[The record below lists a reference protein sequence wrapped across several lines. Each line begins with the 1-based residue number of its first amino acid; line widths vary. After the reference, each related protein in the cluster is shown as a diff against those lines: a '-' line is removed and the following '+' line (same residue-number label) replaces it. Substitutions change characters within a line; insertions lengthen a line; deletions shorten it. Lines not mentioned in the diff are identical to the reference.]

1 MSRGAATGPSAR
13 RGRPLLPAD
22 APCNIARS
30 LVDMARQQPYLPA
43 IFHPEGRDRNGV
55 RAYTHFTYR
64 QLDDRSDAIARG
76 LQAVGIGHGVRTA
89 LMVRPSLDFFALF
102 FGLFKAGAVPV
113 LVDPGIGI
121 KRLKVC
127 LAEAA
132 PEAFV
137 GITPAHVAR
146 LLLGWAKKS
155 LKAWVTVGPKLGWGG
170 VTLEDAIAEGEARRE
185 GWQMADTR
193 AGELAAILFTSG
205 STGVPKG
212 VMYQHRHFVA
222 QVELIRDAYGIEP
235 GEVDLPT
242 FPPFALFDPA
252 LGMTTV
258 IPDMDP
264 TRPAAVNPDHI
275 FEAVRDFGV
284 TNMFGSPALLDTVSR
299 AGLERGVKLPTL
311 KRVISAGAPV
321 PPKVMARM
329 LELLPAGAQIHTP
342 YGATECL
349 PVATVSSD
357 LILGEARAKTAEG
370 AGVCVGRP
378 LAHNDV
384 RVIRCDDG
392 PIARWSADLELPAGS
407 IGEITVRGPTTT
419 QAYYGR
425 DASTTLAKIADGI
438 RDDSDG
444 IKDDFDGIKNDS
456 NGIRDDSE
464 PWVRHRMGDMGYFDD
479 VGRLWFCG
487 RKSHR
492 LETQAGPMYT
502 VPCEMVFNQ
511 HAAVYRSALVGVPAG
526 DDVRPVIIV
535 ERDPDAAAIAE
546 PALFAE
552 LRTLAERFAHTRPIE
567 TFLLHD
573 GFPVDI
579 RHNAKI
585 DRPGLAQWAAK
596 RLGAGR

>member
-1 MSRGAATGPSAR
+1 MSGQ
-13 RGRPLLPAD
+13 PLLPAD
-22 APCNIARS
+22 APCNIAS
-30 LVDMARQQPYLPA
+30 ALVEMAARQPYVPA
-43 IFHPEGRDRNGV
+43 IFYPQGRDANGV
-55 RAYTHFTYR
+55 RAYTHYTYR

-76 LQAVGIGHGVRTA
+76 LQAVGIGEGVRTA

-127 LAEAA
+127 LAEAE
-132 PEAFV
+132 PTAFV
-137 GITPAHVAR
+137 GIPPAHVAR
-146 LLLGWAKKS
+146 LILGWARGS
-155 LKAWVTVGPKLGWGG
+155 LKAWVTVGRKLGWGG
-170 VTLEDAIAEGEARRE
+170 VTLDEAIAAGEAQRA
-185 GWQMADTR
+185 GWRMAQTR

-212 VMYQHRHFVA
+212 VMYQHRHFTA
-222 QVELIRDAYGIEP
+222 QVELIREAYGIQP

-264 TRPAAVNPDHI
+264 TRPAEVDPTHI

-299 AGLERGVKLPTL
+299 AGLAAGVTLPTL

-321 PPKVMARM
+321 PPQVMARM
-329 LELLPAGAQIHTP
+329 LELLPEGARIHTP

-349 PVATVSSD
+349 PVATVSD
-357 LILGEARAKTAEG
+357 ETVLGPARQKTAAG
-370 AGVCVGRP
+370 AGACVGRP

-384 RVIRCDDG
+384 RVIRCDDD
-392 PIARWSADLELPAGS
+392 PIAEWDDGLEVPPGT

-425 DASTTLAKIADGI
+425 DASTAAAKIAHGDG
-438 RDDSDG
+438 
-444 IKDDFDGIKNDS
+444 
-456 NGIRDDSE
+456 
-464 PWVRHRMGDMGYFDD
+464 WVRHRMGDMGYVDED
-479 VGRLWFCG
+479 GTLWFCG

-492 LETQAGPMYT
+492 LETADGPMYT
-502 VPCEMVFNQ
+502 VPCEMVFNE
-511 HAAVYRSALVGVPAG
+511 HPAVYRSALVGLPSDEGIRPAL
-526 DDVRPVIIV
+526 IV
-535 ERDPDAAAIAE
+535 ELDPEKPHPGETALIGDLDHIA
-546 PALFAE
+546 
-552 LRTLAERFAHTRPIE
+552 RRFDHTRAIGVFMVHP
-567 TFLLHD
+567 

-585 DRPGLAQWAAK
+585 DRPALARWAAK
-596 RLGAGR
+596 KRGA